1 MKFWDK
7 KFPALLA
14 LLIILGGIIVTTI
27 LTLGN
32 NLFLIK
38 ATPSQNPSDVRVT
51 NISDTSLTVSY
62 TTSDEVVGTLNYGT
76 DSKTLDNLV
85 LDNRDQLSQTV
96 NKYSSHSITV
106 RQLSPSKTYYFEINS
121 GNQKYLNAGNSY
133 SAKTGPEISSK
144 PLDQL
149 PMSGK
154 VLDSNGKEAADVLVY
169 VDINGA
175 AEISTLTKSDGS
187 YTLPLNNLRDGSLS
201 NYFSLPQGSIVAI
214 QAQTNSSSAK
224 ATIGLNDL
232 NPVPPITLSNE
243 YDFSTQV
250 AATVSQPEGS
260 NQTATFPNVGVKQS
274 PSTAIQT
281 TTEPTQE
288 PPATPSPTSIP
299 SPTPTSEILSDNSA
313 AQPSIS
319 PLPTLMPT
327 GQSSVIIIPI
337 ALVLVSF
344 GTFLFLATG
353 KNS

>member
-32 NLFLIK
+32 NLFQIR

-51 NISDTSLTVSY
+51 NISDTSFTVSY
-62 TTSDEVVGTLNYGT
+62 TTSDKVVGTINYGT
-76 DSKTLDNLV
+76 YSKTLDNLV
-85 LDNRDQLSQTV
+85 LDDRDQLSQTV

-106 RQLSPSKTYYFEINS
+106 RQLSPSQTYYFEINS
-121 GNQKYLNAGNSY
+121 GDQKYLNAANPY
-133 SAKTGPEISSK
+133 STKIGLGISSE

-154 VLDSNGKEAADVLVY
+154 VLDSNGKEASSVLIY

-175 AEISTLTKSDGS
+175 AKISTLTKNDGS
-187 YTLPLNNLRDGSLS
+187 YTLPLNNLRDESLN
-201 NYFSLPQGSIVAI
+201 NYFSLPQSSIVAI

-224 ATIGLNDL
+224 ATVGLNDL
-232 NPVPPITLSNE
+232 SPVPPITLSNN

-250 AATVSQPEGS
+250 GANVSQPEGP
-260 NQTATFPNVGVKQS
+260 QTASFPNVGVKPSSS
-274 PSTAIQT
+274 PSPQITS
-281 TTEPTQE
+281 EPTQE
-288 PPATPSPTSIP
+288 SSPIPSPSSIP
-299 SPTPTSEILSDNSA
+299 SPTPEILSDNAA
-313 AQPSIS
+313 AQPTIS